1 MANRFWTELEDVEIT
16 RAVTKHGT
24 HDQKTHGNW
33 ATGEQSSG
41 TPEDKR
47 KSPVRDAGMESRY
60 KKAKF
65 RESMSQDER
74 NAINDYIQ
82 GGHNLNRA
90 IREGES
96 EYLMVNLALPRATKG
111 LDSMIDRA
119 PTLNGDRLYRITS
132 ATSLDGL
139 KVGDVIEDKA
149 YVSTT
154 TKNLLDNKNGN
165 LLLHLATVSKG
176 EKSMIRID
184 GNFERKGL
192 YVRSVASSTNP
203 TAEFEHEVILPRNTQ
218 MRYKGF
224 TMYPVDSAGS
234 SYFKVHDFE
243 RINP

>member
-16 RAVTKHGT
+16 RAVSKHGT

-65 RESMSQDER
+65 RENMSQEER
-74 NAINDYIQ
+74 KAIDDYIQ
-82 GGHNLNRA
+82 GGHNLNSA
-90 IREGES
+90 IRAG
-96 EYLMVNLALPRATKG
+96 ALPTDVGAQPG
-111 LDSMIDRA
+111 LDALIERA
-119 PTLNGDRLYRITS
+119 PNLNGDRLYRVTS
-132 ATSLDGL
+132 AKGLDTL
-139 KVGDVIEDKA
+139 KVGDVIADKA

-243 RINP
+243 RISP